1 MSRHIYRKIIRYVV
15 FKNQTQVTLNCEHTF
30 IDYVQNKWK
39 IDQKVSCNDCLIN
52 FQNLEKDIV
61 TDKEGE

>member
-39 IDQKVSCNDCLIN
+39 N
-52 FQNLEKDIV
+52 
-61 TDKEGE
+61 